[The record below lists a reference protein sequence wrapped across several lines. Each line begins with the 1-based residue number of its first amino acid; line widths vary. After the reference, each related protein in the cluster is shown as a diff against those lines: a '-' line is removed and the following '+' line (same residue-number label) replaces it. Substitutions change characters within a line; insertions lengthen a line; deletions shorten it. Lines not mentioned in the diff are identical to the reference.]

1 MAPKTHGGALLE
13 HGGQQGLVYTQYSHD
28 HSSFQHIETP
38 QWTILL
44 LSCVAKKISH
54 FQIMEHV

>member
-1 MAPKTHGGALLE
+1 MAPKTHGALLE
-13 HGGQQGLVYTQYSHD
+13 HGGSRDYYAHNILMIKVVFNTLNS
-28 HSSFQHIETP
+28 

-44 LSCVAKKISH
+44 LSCVAKFSH